1 MLSDSWL
8 RPNGRVLEKPDL
20 QKRRS
25 LGIYYTP
32 PQAAQVLARWAI
44 RRPTDTVLEPS
55 FGGCAMLSAA
65 VGVFESMA
73 AANPSMQLFGF
84 DVDPDAFEH
93 LSRLGLSNSERHFRR
108 QDFLRSAPNGLQ
120 VDAVLANP
128 PFVSH
133 HRQSEQQRKLAEQ
146 LRQRYLPGLPRLASL
161 WVHFVLHSM
170 SYLKTGGRMAF
181 VLPNAINSADYARPL
196 MRHLQS
202 RFTTVQLL
210 PVSERLFIQAGTDE
224 RISLLLLDDYK
235 PEGISNPSGVRTFD
249 VQGLEELQ
257 QLMKCSNPAHD
268 GATPL
273 REAAAAALD
282 SLHESCQQLGELATV
297 RIGEVVGNVSFFV
310 KAQSAWRA
318 HGIDDADLAVLATR
332 ASQLP
337 GLDSSS
343 SKAGDLLPYLLV
355 PRHPLKEPVKRYLEL
370 YPLEERHSNRTF
382 QKRTRWYECS
392 YQTDA
397 HAFIGSMNHAYPRII
412 LNTANISVSNAF
424 YKIALTSHAAYK
436 RWLPLLSLTTPM
448 RLSAEVHG
456 RVRGS
461 GGIKL
466 EPSDVRRLLVP
477 RNLPPMNATDF
488 ARLRAKVEALLSSAS
503 LDAANQLLDSEI
515 FIKPGLIDAS
525 KMSGLRT
532 QRMSLTHF
540 RLRTLT

>member
-1 MLSDSWL
+1 MLRDSRL
-8 RPNGRVLEKPDL
+8 VPKGHVLGKTDL

-44 RRPTDTVLEPS
+44 RRPTDKVLEPS

-65 VGVFESMA
+65 VSVFESLA
-73 AANPSMQLFGF
+73 SANPSMQLFGF

-93 LSRLGLSNSERHFRR
+93 LSRLGLTNSDGNFRR
-108 QDFLRSAPNGLQ
+108 QNFLRSAPNGLQ

-133 HRQSEQQRKLAEQ
+133 HRQSEQQRKLAER

-170 SYLKTGGRMAF
+170 SYLKPGGRMAF

-224 RISLLLLDDYK
+224 RISLLLLDDYR
-235 PEGISNPSGVRTFD
+235 PEGISSPSVVRTFD

-257 QLMKCSNPAHD
+257 QLMISSDLACD

-273 REAAAAALD
+273 REAGATALE
-282 SLHESCQQLGELATV
+282 SLHESCQLLGELATV

-310 KAQSAWRA
+310 KPQSAWRA
-318 HGIDDADLAVLATR
+318 HGIDGADLVALATR

-337 GLDSSS
+337 GLDSTAG
-343 SKAGDLLPYLLV
+343 KAGDLLPYLLL
-355 PRHPLKEPVKRYLEL
+355 PSQPLTAAVNRYLEL
-370 YPLEERHSNRTF
+370 YPPDERHSNRTF
-382 QKRTRWYECS
+382 QKRARWYECS
-392 YQTDA
+392 YETNA

-424 YKIALTSHAAYK
+424 YKIALTSQAAYK

-448 RLSAEVHG
+448 RLAAEVHG

-477 RNLPPMNATDF
+477 RNLPPMNAIDF
-488 ARLRAKVEALLSSAS
+488 AGLRAKVETLLASSS

-515 FIKPGLIDAS
+515 FIKPGLIDANT
-525 KMSGLRT
+525 MSILRMH
-532 QRMSLTHF
+532 RMRLTHF
-540 RLRTLT
+540 RLRTLN

>member
-1 MLSDSWL
+1 MRDSGL
-8 RPNGRVLEKPDL
+8 NGLGGESGKLDL

-44 RRPTDTVLEPS
+44 RRPSETVLEPS

-73 AANPSMQLFGF
+73 TANPSDQLFGF
-84 DVDPDAFEH
+84 DVDPDAFKH
-93 LSRLGLSNSERHFRR
+93 LSRLGLSNNDGHFRR
-108 QDFLRSAPNGLQ
+108 QDFLRSASNGLL

-128 PFVSH
+128 PFVSY
-133 HRQSEQQRKLAEQ
+133 HRQSEQQRALAER
-146 LRQRYLPGLPRLASL
+146 LRKRYLSGLPRLASL
-161 WVHFVLHSM
+161 WVHFVLHAM
-170 SYLKTGGRMAF
+170 SYLKPGGRMAF

-196 MRHLQS
+196 MEHLQC
-202 RFTTVQLL
+202 RFTTILLL

-224 RISLLLLDDYK
+224 RIALLLLDDYK
-235 PEGISNPSGVRTFD
+235 PKGTGHPSKVHTFD
-249 VQGLEELQ
+249 VQGLKELQ
-257 QLMKCSNPAHD
+257 ELMKSSELAH
-268 GATPL
+268 GSGIPL
-273 REAAAAALD
+273 REAAAAALH
-282 SLHESCQQLGELATV
+282 SLHGSCRELGEFASV
-297 RIGEVVGNVSFFV
+297 RIGEVVGDVQFFV
-310 KAQSAWRA
+310 KSQGAWRT
-318 HGIDDADLAVLATR
+318 HGIEGPDLAVLATK

-343 SKAGDLLPYLLV
+343 SKGGGLLPYLLL
-355 PRHPLKEPVKRYLEL
+355 PRRPLTGAVKRYLEQ
-370 YPLEERHSNRTF
+370 YPSDERQSNKTF

-392 YQTDA
+392 YETDA

-412 LNTANISVSNAF
+412 LNTGKIGVSNAF
-424 YKIALTSHAAYK
+424 YKIALTTHPKYK

-448 RLSAEVHG
+448 RLAAEVHG

-477 RNLPPMNATDF
+477 RDLPPMNATEF
-488 ARLRAKVEALLSSAS
+488 ARLKSKVKVLLANSEV
-503 LDAANQLLDSEI
+503 DAANQLLDSEI
-515 FIKPGLIDAS
+515 YIKTGLIEAS
-525 KMSGLRT
+525 TMAQLRT
-532 QRMSLTHF
+532 HRMRLTHF